1 MDMSGLH
8 WSILLVTLLLFIHY
22 ILQFNG
28 LLLDNNFN
36 LLFKFILLFLK
47 IKTITLSLLFQCQVI
62 IITSIQLFSFLSLP
76 ATVSIIAIS

>member
-36 LLFKFILLFLK
+36 LLFKFI
-47 IKTITLSLLFQCQVI
+47 TLSLLFQCQVI
-62 IITSIQLFSFLSLP
+62 IITSIQLFSFLSFP